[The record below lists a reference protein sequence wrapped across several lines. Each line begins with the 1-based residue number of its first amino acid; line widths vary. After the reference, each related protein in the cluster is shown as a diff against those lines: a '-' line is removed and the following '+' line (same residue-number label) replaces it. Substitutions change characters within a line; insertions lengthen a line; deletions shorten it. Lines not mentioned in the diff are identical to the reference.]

1 MFPPKHKMFQE
12 WIFVAAAVVLSCAVC
27 EPAQQQQQQPQE
39 TPEFNLIVMVK
50 EADTGN
56 PISQARLTVTFKQ
69 PGKLHRTVSYG
80 AKTDAQGQYRF
91 TSIPKGTVQVYV
103 TAEHRQTF
111 GREIELEKDNQV
123 VEVKLKKPQP
133 LL

>member
-1 MFPPKHKMFQE
+1 MSRPYHQTVQG
-12 WIFVAAAVVLSCAVC
+12 WIFVAAAFVLSCGVC
-27 EPAQQQQQQPQE
+27 NPAQQQQPQQ
-39 TPEFNLIVMVK
+39 TPEFDLIVIVK

-56 PISQARLTVTFKQ
+56 AISQARLTLTFRQ

-80 AKTDAQGQYRF
+80 AKTNAQGQYRF
-91 TSIPKGTVQVYV
+91 TNIPKGTVHVFA
-103 TAEHRQTF
+103 TAEHHQTF
-111 GREIELEKDNQV
+111 GKEIELEEDNQV